1 MQLQLVYQHHPSK
14 IPKLNIKSINRVV
27 IMVTYILY
35 MFKHFKMM
43 RYILKNIIVY
53 GIIHSYIIVVIMK
66 GVARIIDKSTRY
78 I

>member
-27 IMVTYILY
+27 IIVTYTY